1 MRTLIVDADYIAYR
15 YAFANQLEMDWGEG
29 VVSRSADLKAAKREI
44 VSLLSRWGEEFGA
57 NIVLALSDPDSNWR
71 TAVLPSYK
79 QHRKADRRPDLWEP
93 LRDFL
98 AENWKHY
105 LRPTL
110 EGDDICGILAT
121 SKTIIPGDKIVV
133 GIDKDLKT
141 IPCKLFN
148 PVKGTRKVV
157 SVESADHLHMIQ
169 TLTGDPSDGYKGCP
183 GIGPKKAEKI
193 LSTEG
198 RCYGHDYLTEW
209 EAVVGTYHACGLKDI
224 DALVQARVA
233 RVCRHTDYNFR
244 KKEVKLWKP
253 PVS

>member
-44 VSLLSRWGEEFGA
+44 VSLLGGWADEFEA
-57 NIVLALSDPDSNWR
+57 NIVLALSDPASNWR

-79 QHRKADRRPDLWEP
+79 QHRKANRRPDLWEP

-148 PVKGTRKVV
+148 PVKGTRKIVKPD
-157 SVESADHLHMIQ
+157 EADYIFLKQ
-169 TLTGDPSDGYKGCP
+169 VLTGDPSDGYKGCP
-183 GIGPKKAEKI
+183 GVGEKKAEKI
-193 LSTEG
+193 LAGVVPPWGTAA
-198 RCYGHDYLTEW
+198 
-209 EAVVGTYHACGLKDI
+209 EAWSSIVAAYEAHGCTAA

>member
-15 YAFANQLEMDWGEG
+15 YAFANQLEIDWGEG
-29 VVSRSADLKAAKREI
+29 VVSHSADLKAAKREI
-44 VSLLSRWGEEFGA
+44 VSLLGGWAYEFEA
-57 NIVLALSDPDSNWR
+57 NIVLAFSDPESNWR

-98 AENWKHY
+98 AENWKNY

-121 SKTIIPGDKIVV
+121 SKTVIPGDKIVV

-193 LSTEG
+193 LGPQLGPNYRDG
-198 RCYGHDYLTEW
+198 RVRWSAIVGAYSECGLTE
-209 EAVVGTYHACGLKDI
+209 E